1 MGKAEGYTYA
11 AWRPCTGR
19 YEVCRRQGCSA
30 PAVVETLG
38 LCEGHLL
45 EYRSGQA
52 ALLAEV
58 EARSQARARAR

>member
-1 MGKAEGYTYA
+1 MGKGLSYA

-19 YEVCRRQGCSA
+19 YEVCRRQGCSE

-38 LCEGHLL
+38 LCEACLA
-45 EYRSGQA
+45 EYKAGQA

-58 EARSQARARAR
+58 EARS